1 MIMKRIIY
9 ILTFALAAFA
19 CVEKD
24 DRIEAVEIG
33 AMEENVTLECV
44 EGRYV
49 MDVLAN
55 GDYTAV
61 ISEGDWLTFDGGEM
75 SYVGES
81 DGQLGVCYQMNRGAS
96 RTAKV
101 VLSRRG
107 RKAEVV
113 FTQKGIIDMGLSL
126 EGHNLTA
133 AHSGGLQSVRMQTLM
148 KNDELIY
155 EVVYDGPQGWITDI
169 RKENNTLTFNV
180 LQNASEQSR
189 SAVIK
194 VTCKADEKLYD
205 ELHVVQGGTATVY
218 QELTFDDLHALAA
231 EENIVSIT
239 DSYLLSGWV
248 INDNS
253 EGNGAEAKNISA
265 ELQDTQRASRVIY
278 VQNDDASAGVMVE
291 FKTEQDNTTERFNH
305 ITLNLKGMTLVKY
318 PASEKEPLRYE
329 LSGAVV
335 SNIMQTEGGSVYD
348 IPVKEKHISDLTDAD
363 VYTYVTL
370 TDCEIPVRKGPFVPV
385 DMRYDNVM
393 NKYPMPLRDITGA
406 STYLL
411 SNTSCAW
418 ARDGKGMPQGAGKV
432 SGVIVHEKCDNY
444 SWDNMEAS
452 MKMASGLEL
461 DYVTGVGTISRY
473 QIRPVAKA
481 EIALSND
488 FGDSFS
494 GMLMEVRYLN
504 RNYDNLIKNTDE
516 AWSIYSTWPSSSYPM
531 NDPTVTGVLR
541 RFRKNSQGKYG
552 QEGFA
557 VFRDWTHLGPV
568 VDGRITNPSGGNG
581 VTDSDGTSAHWS
593 VHSSTNISGLIID
606 ENGSGWYCSKWT
618 DDQYVRAE
626 FNTEGLSENNFP
638 ISITFGAIN
647 GLGESVGAP
656 RYWQLDWS
664 VDGKTWN
671 KVADYTVP
679 DFPIVYKKRTWQCP
693 GYKMMTFNLPENSAL
708 LGKSKVYVRLK
719 ASSQQAGTMD
729 SYDAGAV
736 SSGSQSA
743 LNYFAVRYNKN

>member
-1 MIMKRIIY
+1 MIMKRLIY
-9 ILTFALAAFA
+9 ILTSAFAAFA

-33 AMEENVTLECV
+33 AMEGNVTLECV

-55 GDYTAV
+55 GEYTAAV
-61 ISEGDWLTFDGGEM
+61 TEGDWLTFDGGQLTLTD
-75 SYVGES
+75 GF
-81 DGQLGVCYQMNRGAS
+81 DGQIGVCYQMNRGAS
-96 RTAKV
+96 RMGKV
-101 VLSRRG
+101 TLSRKG
-107 RKAEVV
+107 RKAEIV

-126 EGHNLTA
+126 SGHNITVD
-133 AHSGGLQSVRMQTLM
+133 HQGGLQSVRVETLM
-148 KNDELIY
+148 KNDELEY
-155 EVVYDGPQGWITDI
+155 EVTYDGPQGWISEI
-169 RKENNTLTFNV
+169 RKENNTIAFNV
-180 LQNASEQSR
+180 LPNASGQGR

-194 VTCKADEKLYD
+194 VICKADEDLCD
-205 ELHVVQGGTATVY
+205 ELHVVQDGAGAVY
-218 QELTFDDLHALAA
+218 QDLTFDGLHALAS
-231 EENIVSIT
+231 EENVVEIT
-239 DSYLLSGWV
+239 SSYVLSGWV

-265 ELQDTQRASRVIY
+265 ELQDTKRPSRVIY

-291 FKTEQDNTTERFNH
+291 FNTVQDNTTERFNH
-305 ITLNLKGMTLVKY
+305 ITFNLKGMTLTKH

-335 SNIMQTEGGSVYD
+335 SNIMQTTGGSIQD
-348 IPVKEKHISDLTDAD
+348 LPVKEKHIGELTDAD

-370 TDCEIPVRKGPFVPV
+370 IDCEIPVRKGPFVPV
-385 DMRYDNVM
+385 DLRYDAVM
-393 NKYPMPLRDITGA
+393 NKYPMPLRDIEGS

-444 SWDNMEAS
+444 AWDNNEAS

-473 QIRPVAKA
+473 QIRPVAKS
-481 EIALSND
+481 EITLGND

-494 GMLMEVRYLN
+494 GLLMEVRYLN
-504 RNYDNLIKNTDE
+504 RDYDNLVRNTDQ
-516 AWSIYSTWPSSSYPM
+516 AWSIYSTWPSSPYPM
-531 NDPTVTGVLR
+531 NDPAVTGVLR
-541 RFRKNSQGKYG
+541 RYRNNK

-557 VFRDWTHLGPV
+557 VFRDWSHLGPV
-568 VDGRITNPSGGNG
+568 ADGRITNPSGGNG
-581 VTDSDGTSAHWS
+581 VTDYNGTSAHWS
-593 VHSSTNISGLIID
+593 VYSMTNISGLIID
-606 ENGSGWYCSKWT
+606 ENGSAWYCSKWT

-626 FNTEGLSENNFP
+626 FNTEGLTEANFP
-638 ISITFGAIN
+638 LSVTFGAIN
-647 GLGESVGAP
+647 GLGEAVGAP
-656 RYWQLDWS
+656 RYWQIDWS
-664 VDGKTWN
+664 ADGSSWN

-693 GYKMMTFNLPENSAL
+693 GYKMMTFNLPENPAL
-708 LGKSKVYVRLK
+708 LGKSKVYVRLR
-719 ASSQQAGTMD
+719 ASNKQAGTMD